1 MSTAVIIIFIGIFIF
16 WGHYLAAIFTKRGV
30 PDVLGLMIIG
40 MVLGPITGLVDPS
53 SFATFGKLF
62 SHMVLVF
69 ILFESGTDLK
79 ISEVKKSFRES
90 AGITVFG
97 FLVTWVVLAT
107 LTYFIFHIPILA
119 CLFIGAALGGTSSA
133 VVVGLVRR
141 IAVTPKTSTTLIME
155 SVETDVFT
163 LAIPIAIL
171 GLMVGGVIEVNVVL
185 SQFVASLIIALMM
198 GIGGAALWSIIIN
211 RFPDLKRTKFS
222 TPAFLLILYG
232 ITEYLNFSG
241 PLTALSFGIA
251 IGNLKYFEPKF
262 LEKIIPDHAI
272 ILPEEERTFFS
283 ELVFLLRIFFFLFI
297 GMSIQIDRLD
307 WLLWG
312 AVMTLVLCFARI
324 LYVPLVVPKSTP
336 LLDKAVISSMIP
348 KGLGAAVIATL
359 PFQRG
364 VANGDIIQAV
374 CFSLI
379 LFSTVF
385 TVLFFSLINIG
396 VSLPFYRL
404 IYGKDQV
411 ISEQLEVS
419 SEQLEVKS
427 DASTTIGDG

>member
-1 MSTAVIIIFIGIFIF
+1 MSTAVIIVFIGIFIF
-16 WGHYLAAIFTKRGV
+16 WGHYLAAIFTKRGI

-40 MVLGPITGLVDPS
+40 MILGPITGLVDPAG
-53 SFATFGKLF
+53 FVTFGKLF

-90 AGITVFG
+90 AGITVIG
-97 FLVTWVVLAT
+97 FIVTTAVLTT
-107 LTYFIFHIPILA
+107 LTYFIFHIPLIA
-119 CLFIGAALGGTSSA
+119 CLFIGTALGGTSSA

-171 GLMVGGVIEVNVVL
+171 GLMVGGVFEVNVIL

-198 GIGGAALWSIIIN
+198 GIGGAALWSVIIN
-211 RFPDLKRTKFS
+211 RFPDLKSTKFS

-262 LEKIIPDHAI
+262 LEKIIPDQEI
-272 ILPEEERTFFS
+272 ILPEDERTFFS

-312 AVMTLVLCFARI
+312 AVMTLALCLARI

-348 KGLGAAVIATL
+348 KGLGAAVVATL
-359 PFQRG
+359 PFQSG

-404 IYGKDQV
+404 IYGKDKV
-411 ISEQLEVS
+411 VSEELEVS
-419 SEQLEVKS
+419 SEKLEVSSEK
-427 DASTTIGDG
+427 

>member
-1 MSTAVIIIFIGIFIF
+1 MPTPVIIIFIGIFIF
-16 WGHYLAAIFTKRGV
+16 WGHYLAAIFEKRGI
-30 PDVLGLMIIG
+30 PDVLGLMFIG
-40 MVLGPITGLVDPS
+40 MLLGPITGLVDPA
-53 SFATFGKLF
+53 SFGSFGSLF

-90 AGITVFG
+90 AGITVVG
-97 FLVTWVVLAT
+97 FFLTWVVLSG
-107 LTYFIFHIPILA
+107 LTYWIFGISFLS

-133 VVVGLVRR
+133 VVVGLVKR
-141 IAVTPKTSTTLIME
+141 IGVTSKTSTTLIME
-155 SVETDVFT
+155 SVETDIFT
-163 LAIPIAIL
+163 LAIPIGIL
-171 GLMVGGVIEVNVVL
+171 GLMIDGHIEINMVL
-185 SQFVASLIIALMM
+185 SQFIASLIIALML
-198 GIGGAALWSIIIN
+198 GVGGAFLWSIIIN
-211 RFPDLKRTKFS
+211 KFPDLKSTKFS

-232 ITEYLNFSG
+232 IAEFLNFSG

-262 LEKIIPDHAI
+262 LDKIIPDHAI
-272 ILPEEERTFFS
+272 VLPAEERNFFS
-283 ELVFLLRIFFFLFI
+283 ELVFLLRTFFFLFI
-297 GMSIQIDRLD
+297 GISIQIQRLD
-307 WLLWG
+307 WLMWG
-312 AVMTLVLCFARI
+312 AVMTLVLCFVRI

-364 VANGDIIQAV
+364 VADGDVIQAI

-385 TVLFFSLINIG
+385 TVLFFFLIHTGI
-396 VSLPFYRL
+396 SIPFYRL
-404 IYGKDQV
+404 IYGKDP
-411 ISEQLEVS
+411 EQKTS
-419 SEQLEVKS
+419 IPS
-427 DASTTIGDG
+427 DM

>member
-1 MSTAVIIIFIGIFIF
+1 VPTAIIIIFIGIFIF
-16 WGHYLAAIFTKRGV
+16 WGHYLAAIFEKRGI
-30 PDVLGLMIIG
+30 PDVLGLMLIG
-40 MVLGPITGLVDPS
+40 MLLGPITGLVHPG

-62 SHMVLVF
+62 SHLVLVF

-90 AGITVFG
+90 AGITVVG
-97 FLVTWVVLAT
+97 FFVTWVVLST
-107 LTYFIFHIPILA
+107 LTYFIFHIPVLA
-119 CLFIGAALGGTSSA
+119 CLFIGATLGGTSSA

-163 LAIPIAIL
+163 LAIPISIL
-171 GLMVGGVIEVNVVL
+171 GLMITGEISINLVL
-185 SQFVASLIIALMM
+185 SQFVASLIIALMI
-198 GIGGAALWSIIIN
+198 GVGGAFLWSIIIN
-211 RFPDLKRTKFS
+211 RFPDLKSTKFS

-251 IGNLKYFEPKF
+251 IGNLKYFEPRF
-262 LEKIIPDHAI
+262 LEKIIPDQAI
-272 ILPEEERTFFS
+272 ILPVEERSFFS

-307 WLLWG
+307 WLMWG
-312 AVMTLVLCFARI
+312 SAMTFALCVARL

-348 KGLGAAVIATL
+348 KGLGAAVVATL
-359 PFQRG
+359 PFQSG
-364 VANGDIIQAV
+364 VANGDIIQAI
-374 CFSLI
+374 CFSII

-385 TVLFFSLINIG
+385 TVLFFFLINTE

-404 IYGKDQV
+404 IYGKDK
-411 ISEQLEVS
+411 EVS
-419 SEQLEVKS
+419 EELEVKS
-427 DASTTIGDG
+427 EELEVKNEN